1 MVQGVW
7 SIEYFEMESGVQ
19 PAEVFED
26 GLEASTDR
34 DERKLSGKLLR
45 VAGEV
50 ASKGHLVGGGYVEPC
65 HEAPGIWQMKAS
77 VGRKR
82 GREFFAFDGRRA
94 ILLHGAVKGP
104 RTPTPAG
111 DYELAV
117 QYLEEY
123 QRTGRISPENND
135 E

>member
-1 MVQGVW
+1 MVQGGW

-26 GLEASTDR
+26 TLEASTDR

-77 VGRKR
+77 VGRSEEESSSR
-82 GREFFAFDGRRA
+82 SMGG
-94 ILLHGAVKGP
+94 GP
-104 RTPTPAG
+104 FSCMER
-111 DYELAV
+111 
-117 QYLEEY
+117 
-123 QRTGRISPENND
+123 
-135 E
+135 